1 LRARES
7 LELSRIFSDPM
18 IASAWN
24 EDHACISGQFGD
36 GEYSGGVN
44 PGDRRALYFLM
55 TALRPRSVLEVGT
68 HIGASTIYIAAALKR
83 LNEDAK
89 LTTIDIVDVNHP
101 AEGAWKKAGV
111 SKSPADLAAAL
122 ALQDRICFR
131 TSPALKFMTLTEQRF
146 ETVYEEL
153 AAALPLLDK
162 AGLILL
168 HDYYSNAAVHY
179 GDSARILGPFHA
191 LRRAHKENPEIRVLP
206 LGELPWPTK
215 PGTKMTSLALVAK
228 G

>member
-1 LRARES
+1 
-7 LELSRIFSDPM
+7 
-18 IASAWN
+18 
-24 EDHACISGQFGD
+24 
-36 GEYSGGVN
+36 
-44 PGDRRALYFLM
+44 M

-146 ETVYEEL
+146 DFIFLDGDHRAETVYEEL